1 MVAVLSVVTT
11 GPVVSW
17 PASGTGMMS
26 CLELH
31 AAFAGL
37 MLGVQWVFLFFLQ
50 LQF

>member
-1 MVAVLSVVTT
+1 MVAVPSVVPTR
-11 GPVVSW
+11 PVVSW

-26 CLELH
+26 CLEIR

-50 LQF
+50 LRF